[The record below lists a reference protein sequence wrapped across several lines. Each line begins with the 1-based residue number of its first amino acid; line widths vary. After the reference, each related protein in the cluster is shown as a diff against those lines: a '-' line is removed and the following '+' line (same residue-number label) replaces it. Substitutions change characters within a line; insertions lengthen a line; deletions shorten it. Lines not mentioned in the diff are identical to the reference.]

1 MAKIADFGL
10 SRRMVSKYNYAMP
23 HKWQLNFPWRFTAP
37 ELVARLQNDWGE
49 PTIQAD
55 IWSYGV
61 FIFEILSY
69 GTRPFKQIENKQ
81 EVNIIYIA
89 IWKPD
94 SGWKFHF
101 WIGWVE
107 SLIGICFFRSVK
119 TAF

>member
-1 MAKIADFGL
+1 MLGENGYSMAKIADFGL

-81 EVNIIYIA
+81 EVNTLTTGIMKESYLYITFQ
-89 IWKPD
+89 
-94 SGWKFHF
+94 SG
-101 WIGWVE
+101 
-107 SLIGICFFRSVK
+107 
-119 TAF
+119 

>member
-81 EVNIIYIA
+81 EVKYETKIIDQHL
-89 IWKPD
+89 D
-94 SGWKFHF
+94 SF
-101 WIGWVE
+101 V
-107 SLIGICFFRSVK
+107 ICIKILFLVTVIK
-119 TAF
+119 